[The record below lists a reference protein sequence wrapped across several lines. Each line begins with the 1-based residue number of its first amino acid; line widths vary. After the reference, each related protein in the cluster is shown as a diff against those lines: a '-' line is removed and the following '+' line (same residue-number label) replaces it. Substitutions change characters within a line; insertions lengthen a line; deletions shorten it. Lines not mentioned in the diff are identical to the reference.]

1 MKFNT
6 KTYVLEK
13 TVALDRK
20 MVWQLLADNNRM
32 NAYVGLFPV
41 TFSPATKQG
50 AEVFYREAQAK
61 LLGLVALKWQE
72 FPFQWQKYESYIV
85 ERRYLSGPLKQ
96 YSMQAELFDTTDG
109 GTRIKLTA
117 TFLPLNLAG
126 YVGALANGVPAVKKM
141 IVYLN
146 DYLASGAE
154 RISEAP
160 QKPNDA
166 KVNLP
171 ELERLSALLAKSPVD
186 QNYVKLLHHYLIDR
200 ENRDVAQIE
209 PVQLANHWRADVD
222 ETLRVLLYATKVGM
236 LNLSWNVICPNCRVS
251 KEEHS
256 SLSELEEQFHCD
268 LCGVNYDADFDQ
280 FVELN
285 FSVHP
290 AVRTAYAEV
299 YCVGGPTITPHIQ
312 AQQIIVS
319 GETKSFKVPQNEE
332 AFRLRVIQANHQVAI
347 KQNGESHPLVYTDHG
362 WSKELVSGEADI
374 AVTNSS
380 SADIVVALENADWTT
395 QTVTAAKVTAMQE
408 FRDLF
413 SSEVLSP
420 GQKISVGH
428 VTILF
433 TDLKGSTTLYETAG
447 DSSAYGQVRNHF
459 DFLADHIAGNSGSIV
474 KTIGDAVMAIF
485 HRPEDGL
492 KAALAIQ
499 KNLAVFNETATEALV
514 LRIGLYS
521 GAAIA
526 VNSNDRL
533 DYFGRTVNIAARIQG
548 QGEGGDIVL
557 SKRVLAQPES
567 AMLLASAGIE
577 LEEFSAELKGID
589 AAVELVRVRL
599 AKGLV
604 VEELASQVVS
614 NR

>member
-20 MVWQLLADNNRM
+20 TVWQLLADNNRM

-50 AEVFYREAQAK
+50 TEVFYREAQAK
-61 LLGLVALKWQE
+61 LLGLVSLKWKE

-96 YSMQAELFDTTDG
+96 YSMQTELFDTTDG

-160 QKPNDA
+160 QKPNDT

-171 ELERLSALLAKSPVD
+171 ELERLSALLATSPVD
-186 QNYVKLLHHYLIDR
+186 QNYVKLLQQYLIGR

-251 KEEHS
+251 KEAHS
-256 SLSELEEQFHCD
+256 SLSQLEEQFHCD

-290 AVRTAYAEV
+290 TLRTAYAEV

-312 AQQIIVS
+312 AQQIIAS
-319 GETKSFKVPQNEE
+319 GETKSFKIPQNEE
-332 AFRLRVIQANHQVAI
+332 ALRLRVIQANHQVAI
-347 KQNGESHPLVYTDHG
+347 EQNGESHPLVYTDHG
-362 WSKELVSGEADI
+362 WSQELVSGATDI
-374 AVTNSS
+374 AVTNTSNS
-380 SADIVVALENADWTT
+380 DIVVALENANWST

-433 TDLKGSTTLYETAG
+433 TDLKGSTMLYETVG

-459 DFLADHIAGNSGSIV
+459 DFLTQHIAGNSGSIV

-485 HRPEDGL
+485 HKPEDAL
-492 KAALAIQ
+492 RAALAIQ
-499 KNLAVFNETATEALV
+499 ENLEAFNQTAKEEIV

-548 QGEGGDIVL
+548 QGEGGDIVI
-557 SKRVLAQPES
+557 SRDVLAQPMS
-567 AMLLASAGIE
+567 ASLLTAGDLE
-577 LEEFSAELKGID
+577 LEEFSTVLKGID
-589 AAVELVRVRL
+589 GAVDLVRVRL
-599 AKGLV
+599 RENFGV
-604 VEELASQVVS
+604 VEQAG
-614 NR
+614 